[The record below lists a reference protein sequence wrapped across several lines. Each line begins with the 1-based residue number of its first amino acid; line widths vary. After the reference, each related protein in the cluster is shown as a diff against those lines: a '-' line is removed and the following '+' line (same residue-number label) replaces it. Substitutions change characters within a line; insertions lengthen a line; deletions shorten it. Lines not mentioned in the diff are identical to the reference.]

1 MTQEEK
7 ILFIKVL
14 AEQSPYGLK
23 VRKANTNRRTVSGV
37 DAVNGVVHFENDT
50 ISPFGLDIEH
60 PLTFRQQVKPYLRPM
75 SSMTKEEMRSIPKPF
90 KVQPNG
96 RISSFDIDFALETD
110 IRDIIEITDWLN
122 AHHFDWRGLIGRGLA
137 LKADEGLYKK
147 TKKRK

>member
-7 ILFIKVL
+7 ILLIKVL

-37 DAVNGVVHFENDT
+37 DTINGVVHFENDT

-75 SSMTKEEMRSIPKPF
+75 SSMTDEEDTRRCAFLDDIEGGIEDAIP
-90 KVQPNG
+90 NY
-96 RISSFDIDFALETD
+96 I
-110 IRDIIEITDWLN
+110 DWLN
-122 AHHFDWRGLIGRGLA
+122 AHHFDWRGLIQKGLA
-137 LKADEGLYKK
+137 TEAIEGMYMDCGVIYKRNY
-147 TKKRK
+147 TL